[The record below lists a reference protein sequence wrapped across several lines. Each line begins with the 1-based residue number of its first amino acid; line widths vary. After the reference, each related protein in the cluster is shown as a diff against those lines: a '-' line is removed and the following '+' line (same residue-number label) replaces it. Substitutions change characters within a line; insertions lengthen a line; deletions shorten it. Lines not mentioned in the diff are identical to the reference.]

1 MSQNGGPLSAA
12 AAESQRLYAAA
23 DALGLSIAGRVA
35 DWDRNQELDRQAF
48 TDAAAI
54 GLTGIEVPKYLG
66 GLGLGF
72 RQKVQAAEII
82 GRHSM
87 AYAFS
92 VVNTQNVAARV
103 AEIGSAS
110 HKRDLLP
117 ELLAGRR
124 VGSTALT
131 EPQAGSDFGAI
142 TTHAQRQGNQW
153 LLNGEKAW
161 ITNASV
167 SDVII
172 CYAQTDPD
180 AGSKGIASFLIDGRR
195 SGFHRLAPYRLNGS
209 HLIGTGGFR
218 LENYRAEADDLLTE
232 PGEGF
237 RTALAG
243 VNGARVYVA
252 ALCCAMVHAALVT
265 ATEYGAARTTFG
277 RALLEHQGLAWSL
290 ASVANKLEAARM
302 LTDRAI
308 ELIDRGDT
316 DEIILAAAHAKKF
329 ATEMAEPAII
339 ACIQAMGAEGLR
351 DHHPLGRHLADARVA
366 NFVDG
371 STEIQTERIA
381 RSLTRVY
388 QHRTFEPPPP
398 VTAAQPP
405 PPEMIG
411 AEPPPPPAPTADD
424 MPPPPSPAT
433 AWGPPEQPAFADADA
448 EGNDEPAFPFEDT
461 TTTEPPPPPSSPPPL
476 SPPPPLTASQ
486 PLTTSQPPPT
496 PMDVDLGQERR
507 AGGWFDS
514 PDLDTTELAEPLD
527 GQNTAFAEPGRITD
541 PDVDDAGGF
550 IEESAQ
556 DSDVSPTGELDEVS
570 AVDAAGAVAD
580 GLGDGAVEEI
590 IDAAPPMPPGAP
602 PLPPDSLRTDP
613 R

>member
-1 MSQNGGPLSAA
+1 MSQNGGQLSAA
-12 AAESQRLYAAA
+12 AFESQRLFSAV
-23 DALGLSIAGRVA
+23 DALGSSVAERLA

-48 TDAAAI
+48 TDAAAT
-54 GLTGIEVPKYLG
+54 GLTGVEVPKYLG

-72 RQKVQAAEII
+72 RQKVQAAEIL

-92 VVNTQNVAARV
+92 VINTHNVAAKL

-172 CYAQTDPD
+172 CYAQTEPQ
-180 AGSKGIASFLIDGRR
+180 AGSRGIASFLIDGRR
-195 SGFHRLAPYRLNGS
+195 SGFHRVAPYRLSGS
-209 HLIGTGGFR
+209 HMIGTGGFR
-218 LENYRAEADDLLTE
+218 LENYRAEAEDLLTE
-232 PGEGF
+232 PGDGF

-252 ALCCAMVHAALVT
+252 ALCCAMVHSALVT
-265 ATEYGAARTTFG
+265 ATQYGAERTTFG
-277 RALLEHQGLAWSL
+277 QPLLKHQGLAWSL
-290 ASVANKLEAARM
+290 ASVANKLEAARL

-308 ELIDRGDT
+308 DLIDRGES

-339 ACIQAMGAEGLR
+339 ACIQSMGAEGLR
-351 DHHPLGRHLADARVA
+351 DRYPLGRHLADARVA

-381 RSLTRVY
+381 RSLTKVY
-388 QHRTFEPPPP
+388 QHRSF
-398 VTAAQPP
+398 
-405 PPEMIG
+405 
-411 AEPPPPPAPTADD
+411 D
-424 MPPPPSPAT
+424 
-433 AWGPPEQPAFADADA
+433 
-448 EGNDEPAFPFEDT
+448 
-461 TTTEPPPPPSSPPPL
+461 PPL
-476 SPPPPLTASQ
+476 SPPPMVADGPPQGDVIAPPSTVSDT
-486 PLTTSQPPPT
+486 PPPPT
-496 PMDVDLGQERR
+496 PATAWAAPEPPVNHAPDGIEPGEPAGHRDLPGLQDDPEQR

-514 PDLDTTELAEPLD
+514 PDLDTTELADGGLPEAPVAAFDEVTEEPPPFPPD
-527 GQNTAFAEPGRITD
+527 AFA
-541 PDVDDAGGF
+541 
-550 IEESAQ
+550 
-556 DSDVSPTGELDEVS
+556 GE
-570 AVDAAGAVAD
+570 AT
-580 GLGDGAVEEI
+580 DGAPIEEI
-590 IDAAPPMPPGAP
+590 IDAPPPMPPGAP
-602 PLPPDSLRTDP
+602 PLPPDSLRTE
-613 R
+613 RQ